1 MKIQQLLSADAQS
14 KLRSELLFANHSVVA
29 LPISYA
35 LELNSGMLKLTN
47 TQKVFAE
54 RGKEN

>member
-1 MKIQQLLSADAQS
+1 LFSADVQS
-14 KLRSELLFANHSVVA
+14 RLRSELLFGNHPVVA

-35 LELNSGMLKLTN
+35 IELNSGMLKLTN